1 MKLPRDISGSEF
13 AQKLSRLGYTITRQT
28 GSHIRLTTNQ
38 NGEHHITIPS
48 HQSLR
53 IGTLASILNDVATHL
68 DIEKSKLIEELFG
81 K

>member
-1 MKLPRDISGSEF
+1 MKLPRDISGNEL
-13 AQKLSRLGYTITRQT
+13 AQKLSRYGYTVTRQT

-53 IGTLASILNDVATHL
+53 IGTLASILNDVASHL
-68 DIEKSKLIEELFG
+68 EIEKLKLIEALFG